1 MNMERPPEP
10 SKEERIATL
19 KRLIAENSRDLETVS
34 GQDAI
39 DAQRAIDVYQK
50 DIAII
55 KAFAGKLKCPTP
67 LFSLSKRYYDRA
79 YRGGFEKH
87 DTAAIHAVLKKEARA
102 QRKR

>member
-1 MNMERPPEP
+1 MGMESLPQEP

-50 DIAII
+50 D
-55 KAFAGKLKCPTP
+55 LER
-67 LFSLSKRYYDRA
+67 LE
-79 YRGGFEKH
+79 RGE
-87 DTAAIHAVLKKEARA
+87 
-102 QRKR
+102 